1 MRHGIIS
8 SCQSAATSE
17 VVKRCC
23 SSLVSSAITS
33 TQTFTFT
40 FIQRYRLQSRSVL
53 SFHVLIFESRKKLG
67 GNDNLRT
74 FFLLLLIIITINAW
88 HDVCFCDAVYGC
100 PDAEAM
106 AQPGYWFKRHGS
118 HQLEVGCTTSD
129 DTWRMKCDG
138 FNWIGDT
145 QRNCSTTGN
154 IQATGTSALFH
165 YFSLVRYCTNYAGL
179 MIE

>member
-1 MRHGIIS
+1 MPIS
-8 SCQSAATSE
+8 CHFRGSKA
-17 VVKRCC
+17 
-23 SSLVSSAITS
+23 L
-33 TQTFTFT
+33 
-40 FIQRYRLQSRSVL
+40 L
-53 SFHVLIFESRKKLG
+53 FESREQRYNKYPDLYLYLYLEIPSAKSISTQFSCPYIWITKKKLG